1 MSAKPLLF
9 CNSEDLSAGKV
20 IRGLECVSLNPEQ
33 TVLGSSNIE
42 NSLKPWCYFLFLLQS
57 IRWQGRG
64 QAKQWEHFKTSPL
77 IKEQEINGP
86 SPAAQ
91 LLR

>member
-77 IKEQEINGP
+77 IKKQEINGP